1 MKNIIVLFVS
11 LILLVS
17 CSANKNIPTPT
28 TSTDEVIEDTLIFVV
43 DTTDNPRETFY
54 ILTNGTIIDGIE
66 FEKRINDAW
75 NNAFGNLTEEE
86 KELLQLDNFKMT
98 IDTLNQ
104 K

>member
-43 DTTDNPRETFY
+43 DTTDNPMETFY
-54 ILTNGTIIDGIE
+54 ILTDGSVIDGVE
-66 FEKRINDAW
+66 FKKLVMEAW
-75 NNAFGNLTEEE
+75 NEAFGDLTEEE
-86 KELLQLDNFKMT
+86 KELLQMDNFKMT
-98 IDTLNQ
+98 IDTVNQ